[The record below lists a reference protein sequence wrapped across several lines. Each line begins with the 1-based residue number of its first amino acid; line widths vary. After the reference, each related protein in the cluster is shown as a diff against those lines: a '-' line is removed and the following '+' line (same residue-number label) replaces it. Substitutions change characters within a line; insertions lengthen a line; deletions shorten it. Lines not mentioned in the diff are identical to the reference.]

1 LQNKELIDIL
11 NAEKTLSKEQWL
23 QLICSFTDE
32 DRQYAANLASA
43 IAVERFGRKI
53 FFRGIIEFTN
63 ICRNDC
69 IYCGIRRSNNCVG
82 RYRLTE
88 EDILE
93 CCAEGYDLGYR
104 TFVLQGGEDMWFTDD
119 RMAHIVASI
128 RKAYPDCAITLSIG
142 ERERASY
149 QQFYDAGADRFLL
162 RHETA
167 DEEHYGRL
175 HPPELSWKHRMNCLR
190 ELKDIGYQVGCGMM
204 IGSPY
209 QKPEYLVEDMMF
221 IHDFHPHMIGI
232 GPFIPHGDTPFRDF
246 PAGDTNLTLFILSL
260 CRIMQPEVLLPSTTA
275 LGTVQGDGRKL
286 GVLAGCNVIMPN
298 LSPLSVRKKYMLYDH
313 KVGTEDD
320 ARAGIRKLTEQMK
333 DIGYEIEVGR
343 GDYQND

>member
-1 LQNKELIDIL
+1 MQNKELIDIL

-119 RMAHIVASI
+119 RMPKCVSSAG
-128 RKAYPDCAITLSIG
+128 RP
-142 ERERASY
+142 RERRWPSARKQPISRGRIISSISWKAAVTTASMV
-149 QQFYDAGADRFLL
+149 FAVL
-162 RHETA
+162 
-167 DEEHYGRL
+167 
-175 HPPELSWKHRMNCLR
+175 PLSWKKLFSMRRMRN
-190 ELKDIGYQVGCGMM
+190 G
-204 IGSPY
+204 
-209 QKPEYLVEDMMF
+209 
-221 IHDFHPHMIGI
+221 
-232 GPFIPHGDTPFRDF
+232 
-246 PAGDTNLTLFILSL
+246 
-260 CRIMQPEVLLPSTTA
+260 
-275 LGTVQGDGRKL
+275 
-286 GVLAGCNVIMPN
+286 
-298 LSPLSVRKKYMLYDH
+298 
-313 KVGTEDD
+313 
-320 ARAGIRKLTEQMK
+320 
-333 DIGYEIEVGR
+333 
-343 GDYQND
+343 